1 MLHLPS
7 LSGNIALAVSGG
19 PDSMA
24 MAWLAKEHFGTDSLY
39 AFIVEHGLRA
49 ESPKEAATTKKHL
62 EAMGVRTFILPWVH
76 GPLPSRIHVHARKA
90 RYDLLIQACK
100 DKGCNALFL
109 AHHKND
115 QAETILM
122 RLAKGSGLK
131 GLSGIK
137 EQTTRDGITL
147 YRPLLHVGKDELIA
161 LCHQKNISYAT
172 DKSNDSEKYARGRLR
187 RVKAALETEGLT
199 EDRLLDLGARAKDAS
214 EAISFYAQTFIKEQ
228 GKPLESSAII
238 LPRDSFEA
246 LPRAT
251 ALEVLS
257 LVLQAIHFKPYPP
270 RRSYLL
276 NALNAPQTVALHGCL
291 IQKSEK
297 RILIAREPAAV
308 TETLEIAPHETIVWD
323 GRFNVTYQGEEKGLI
338 IRALGL
344 RPHKDLAAKAPE
356 ILKTIP
362 QGRLRATL
370 PALWKGEEWIGMPS
384 FSCDFGMLFKD

>member
-1 MLHLPS
+1 
-7 LSGNIALAVSGG
+7 
-19 PDSMA
+19 
-24 MAWLAKEHFGTDSLY
+24 
-39 AFIVEHGLRA
+39 
-49 ESPKEAATTKKHL
+49 
-62 EAMGVRTFILPWVH
+62 MGIQTVILPWIH
-76 GPLPSRIHVHARKA
+76 GPLSSRIHVHARKA
-90 RYDLLIQACK
+90 RYDLLIEACK
-100 DKGCNALFL
+100 KRGCDSLLL

-147 YRPLLHVGKDELIA
+147 YRPLLHVSKDELIA

-199 EDRLLDLGARAKDAS
+199 EDRLLDLSARAKDAS
-214 EAISFYAQTFIKEQ
+214 EAISFYAQTFIKTQ
-228 GKPLESSAII
+228 GKPLESGAII

-276 NALNAPQTVALHGCL
+276 NAINAPQNVALHGCL

-297 RILIAREPAAV
+297 RILVAREPAAV
-308 TETLEIAPHETIVWD
+308 MEMLEIVPHETILWD
-323 GRFNVTYQGEEKGLI
+323 GRFNVTYQGEEKGLM
-338 IRALGL
+338 IRALGFHS
-344 RPHKDLAAKAPE
+344 HKDLAIKAPE